1 VISSNSL
8 RGWKIPI
15 WVLLA
20 TCLVPASTSGQQ
32 GLDEEAARFAARW
45 SAGDSEALAQ
55 AMRSEGIRLTVL
67 GEEHVAIQP
76 KQAQAALRSLLG
88 RYPRGQTTVTRVS
101 AVGGDPSQGFAEI
114 RWRTQAS
121 GVPDPVIF
129 SIFVGYVL
137 EEQGWRV
144 TEIRVFY

>member
-1 VISSNSL
+1 MFESSL
-8 RGWKIPI
+8 RAWKVPTWVFLAFCLIPGQ
-15 WVLLA
+15 A
-20 TCLVPASTSGQQ
+20 SGQRT
-32 GLDEEAARFAARW
+32 LDEEAAWFAARW
-45 SAGDSEALAQ
+45 RAGDSQALTQ
-55 AMRSEGIRLTVL
+55 AMRSDRIRLTIL

-76 KQAQAALRSLLG
+76 KQAQAALRSLLK
-88 RYPRGQTTVTRVS
+88 RYPRGETAVTRVS
-101 AVGGDPSQGFAEI
+101 PVGGDPSQGFAEI

-137 EEQGWRV
+137 EDDGWRV